1 MSQKENFNQIYK
13 DFAPGIRRLCLSYTG
28 DEHLA
33 DDLLQET
40 FITVWNSLDKFRN
53 EAKISTW
60 IYRIT
65 VNTCLLQLNRNKK
78 TVQKS
83 EDFFHKIEDE
93 ETPDKENQITILHKS
108 ISELKEA
115 DRIIITLVLDEKPY
129 EEIAEITGITENNL
143 RVKIHRIKKELTEI
157 YQKNARI

>member
-1 MSQKENFNQIYK
+1 MQKENFNQIYK
-13 DFAPGIRRLCLSYTG
+13 DFAPAIRRLCLSYTG

-40 FITVWNSLDKFRN
+40 FIVVWSSLDKFRN

-60 IYRIT
+60 IYRIA
-65 VNTCLLQLNRNKK
+65 VNICLLQINKNKK
-78 TVQKS
+78 TVHVSDEFFKKIHDEDAS
-83 EDFFHKIEDE
+83 EK
-93 ETPDKENQITILHKS
+93 ETQISILHKS

-115 DRIIITLVLDEKPY
+115 DRIIITLVLEEKTY
-129 EEIAEITGITENNL
+129 EEIAEITGISENNL

-157 YQKNARI
+157 YQKNARL